1 MATLVRSKSC
11 SFIPQDLPISELFSD
26 IKQNREKILSLEEK
40 FKAFGE
46 KFSKDYNRKIL
57 SLNSKIRELQ
67 EQIQICEIEIATLKA
82 SFNMA
87 RHLREHNYRSIR
99 QITKDVSELT
109 AQVNQLICLVGG
121 AQRAR

>member
-40 FKAFGE
+40 FKAFGK

-57 SLNSKIRELQ
+57 SLNSEIRQLQ
-67 EQIQICEIEIATLKA
+67 EQIQTCEIEIATLKA
-82 SFNMA
+82 SFEIV
-87 RHLREHNYRSIR
+87 RHQREHNNRIIR
-99 QITKDVSELT
+99 QITQDVSVLI
-109 AQVNQLICLVGG
+109 AQVNRLMCLVGG